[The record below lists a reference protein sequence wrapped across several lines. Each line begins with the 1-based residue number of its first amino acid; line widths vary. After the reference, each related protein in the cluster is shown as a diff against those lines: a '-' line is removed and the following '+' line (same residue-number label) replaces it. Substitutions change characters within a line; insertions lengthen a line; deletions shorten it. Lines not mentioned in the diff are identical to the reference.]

1 MKLHADK
8 VSTKIHRP
16 TYPRMRILLS
26 LIIYDWPLKALPVSK
41 KCYHKESE
49 VFTQKM
55 RKNVEEPM

>member
-1 MKLHADK
+1 MKLEMDK

-16 TYPRMRILLS
+16 TYTRMKILLS

-41 KCYHKESE
+41 KKCYHKESE

-55 RKNVEEPM
+55 RKNV